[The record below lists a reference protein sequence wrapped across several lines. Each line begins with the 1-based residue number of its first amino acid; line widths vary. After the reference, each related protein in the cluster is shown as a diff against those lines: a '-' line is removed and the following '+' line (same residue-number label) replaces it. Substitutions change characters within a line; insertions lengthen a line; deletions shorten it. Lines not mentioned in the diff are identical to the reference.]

1 MEVLTNYEVPEDFI
15 LKWGPGDSEFNGI
28 DKSLVIS
35 IMNLSED
42 FIKAALISEYFNLD
56 DIYELNMIT
65 YSGLSE
71 EFINEYENYINWS
84 RMILYLSSSDKI
96 ENIEKFESIIE
107 KHNLWNLISANPLPI
122 DFIRKNKEKIDWK
135 IASIVNKFTEDER
148 VEFNDLIIIY
158 TDVVPN
164 LDEIDEVYTVSDIRV
179 QSCLWSMDNGGI
191 NESIVCGQNI
201 TQNWDEGINNITI
214 FVNDSVTPSSVN
226 GASKIDGIVN
236 NPLIMDSA
244 CFSNVITVPS
254 GGILP
259 AGDYRVYWTG
269 SPFWQTKPSST
280 PRTQTYYFQINQVT
294 I

>member
-1 MEVLTNYEVPEDFI
+1 MKKIEIIQNIEESKDIELVKLTEYQLLDLINKDGLMEVLTNYEVPEDFI

-42 FIKAALISEYFNLD
+42 FIKAALIIEYFNLD
-56 DIYELNMIT
+56 DITELNMIT

-148 VEFNDLIIIY
+148 VEFNDLIIKY

-164 LDEIDEVYTVSDIRV
+164 LDEIDEVYTVSDIRKLIKLSNAN
-179 QSCLWSMDNGGI
+179 QDRDI
-191 NESIVCGQNI
+191 IVSN
-201 TQNWDEGINNITI
+201 TEDLKSKL
-214 FVNDSVTPSSVN
+214 DSVNRIEEDNLRFEVKHKIERLTREDLLKIKETIRLSETKKSS
-226 GASKIDGIVN
+226 
-236 NPLIMDSA
+236 
-244 CFSNVITVPS
+244 
-254 GGILP
+254 
-259 AGDYRVYWTG
+259 
-269 SPFWQTKPSST
+269 
-280 PRTQTYYFQINQVT
+280 
-294 I
+294 

>member
-1 MEVLTNYEVPEDFI
+1 MKKIEIIQNVEEIKDIELVKLTEYQLLDLINKDGLIEVLTNYEVPEDFI

-56 DIYELNMIT
+56 DISELNMIT

-71 EFINEYENYINWS
+71 EFINEYESYINWS

-107 KHNLWNLISANPLPI
+107 KNNLWNLISANPLPI

-148 VEFNDLIIIY
+148 IEFNDLIIIY
-158 TDVVPN
+158 TDVVPLN
-164 LDEIDEVYTVSDIRV
+164 DLTEEVYTVSDIRKLIKLSNLN
-179 QSCLWSMDNGGI
+179 QYRDI
-191 NESIVCGQNI
+191 IV
-201 TQNWDEGINNITI
+201 
-214 FVNDSVTPSSVN
+214 
-226 GASKIDGIVN
+226 
-236 NPLIMDSA
+236 
-244 CFSNVITVPS
+244 
-254 GGILP
+254 
-259 AGDYRVYWTG
+259 
-269 SPFWQTKPSST
+269 SST
-280 PRTQTYYFQINQVT
+280 EELKSKLDRVNKVEEENLRFEVKHKIERLTREDLLKIKET
-294 I
+294 IRQSETKKSS

>member
-1 MEVLTNYEVPEDFI
+1 MKKIEIIQNVEETNDIELVKLTEYQLLDLINKDGLMEVLTNYEVPEDFI

-42 FIKAALISEYFNLD
+42 FIKAALIIEYFNLD
-56 DIYELNMIT
+56 DITELNMIT

-107 KHNLWNLISANPLPI
+107 KHNLWNLISANALPI

-148 VEFNDLIIIY
+148 AEFNDLIVIY

-164 LDEIDEVYTVSDIRV
+164 LDEIDEVYTVSDIRKLIKLSNANQDRDIIV
-179 QSCLWSMDNGGI
+179 SNTEELKSKLDRVNKVEEENLRFEVKHKIERLTREDLLKIKETIRQS
-191 NESIVCGQNI
+191 E
-201 TQNWDEGINNITI
+201 TKK
-214 FVNDSVTPSSVN
+214 SS
-226 GASKIDGIVN
+226 
-236 NPLIMDSA
+236 
-244 CFSNVITVPS
+244 
-254 GGILP
+254 
-259 AGDYRVYWTG
+259 
-269 SPFWQTKPSST
+269 
-280 PRTQTYYFQINQVT
+280 
-294 I
+294 

>member
-1 MEVLTNYEVPEDFI
+1 MKKIEIIQNVEETNDIELVKLTEYQLLDLINKDGLMEVLTNYEVPEDFI
-15 LKWGPGDSEFNGI
+15 LKWGPGDSEFSGI

-56 DIYELNMIT
+56 DISELNMIT

-71 EFINEYENYINWS
+71 EFINEYESYINWS
-84 RMILYLSSSDKI
+84 RMILYLLSSDKI

-164 LDEIDEVYTVSDIRV
+164 LDEIDEVYTVSDIRKLIKLSNLN
-179 QSCLWSMDNGGI
+179 QDRDI
-191 NESIVCGQNI
+191 IV
-201 TQNWDEGINNITI
+201 
-214 FVNDSVTPSSVN
+214 
-226 GASKIDGIVN
+226 
-236 NPLIMDSA
+236 
-244 CFSNVITVPS
+244 
-254 GGILP
+254 
-259 AGDYRVYWTG
+259 
-269 SPFWQTKPSST
+269 SST
-280 PRTQTYYFQINQVT
+280 EELKSKLDRVNKVEEENLRFEVKHKIERLTREDLLKIKET
-294 I
+294 IRLSETKKSS

>member
-1 MEVLTNYEVPEDFI
+1 MKKIEIIQNVEETNDIELVKLTEYQLLDLINKDGLMEVLTNYEVPEDFI

-42 FIKAALISEYFNLD
+42 FIKAALIIEYFNLD
-56 DIYELNMIT
+56 DITELNMIT

-107 KHNLWNLISANPLPI
+107 KHNLWNLISANALPI

-164 LDEIDEVYTVSDIRV
+164 LDEIDEVYTVSDIRKLIKLSNANQDRDIIV
-179 QSCLWSMDNGGI
+179 SNTEELKSKLDRVNKVEEENLRFEVKHKIERLTREDLLKIKETIRQS
-191 NESIVCGQNI
+191 E
-201 TQNWDEGINNITI
+201 TKK
-214 FVNDSVTPSSVN
+214 SS
-226 GASKIDGIVN
+226 
-236 NPLIMDSA
+236 
-244 CFSNVITVPS
+244 
-254 GGILP
+254 
-259 AGDYRVYWTG
+259 
-269 SPFWQTKPSST
+269 
-280 PRTQTYYFQINQVT
+280 
-294 I
+294 

>member
-1 MEVLTNYEVPEDFI
+1 MKKIEIIQNVEEIKDIELVKLTEYQLLDLINKDGLIEVLTNYEVPEDFI

-56 DIYELNMIT
+56 DISELNMIT

-148 VEFNDLIIIY
+148 IEFNDLIIIY
-158 TDVVPN
+158 TDVVPLN
-164 LDEIDEVYTVSDIRV
+164 DLTEEVYTVSDIRKLIKLSNLN
-179 QSCLWSMDNGGI
+179 QDRDI
-191 NESIVCGQNI
+191 IV
-201 TQNWDEGINNITI
+201 
-214 FVNDSVTPSSVN
+214 
-226 GASKIDGIVN
+226 
-236 NPLIMDSA
+236 
-244 CFSNVITVPS
+244 
-254 GGILP
+254 
-259 AGDYRVYWTG
+259 
-269 SPFWQTKPSST
+269 SST
-280 PRTQTYYFQINQVT
+280 EELKSKLDRVNKVEEENLRFEVKHKIERLTREDLLKIKET
-294 I
+294 IRQSETKKSS

>member
-1 MEVLTNYEVPEDFI
+1 MKKIEIIQNVEESKDIELVKLTEYQLLDLINRDGLMEVLTNYEVPEDFI

-56 DIYELNMIT
+56 DISELNMIT

-71 EFINEYENYINWS
+71 EFINEYESYINWS

-107 KHNLWNLISANPLPI
+107 KYNLWNLISANSLPI

-158 TDVVPN
+158 TDVVPLN
-164 LDEIDEVYTVSDIRV
+164 DLTEEVYTVSDIR
-179 QSCLWSMDNGGI
+179 
-191 NESIVCGQNI
+191 
-201 TQNWDEGINNITI
+201 
-214 FVNDSVTPSSVN
+214 
-226 GASKIDGIVN
+226 K
-236 NPLIMDSA
+236 LIKL
-244 CFSNVITVPS
+244 SNVNQDTEELKS
-254 GGILP
+254 KL
-259 AGDYRVYWTG
+259 DRVNKVEEENLRFEVKHKIERLTREDLLKIKETIRQ
-269 SPFWQTKPSST
+269 SETKKSS
-280 PRTQTYYFQINQVT
+280 
-294 I
+294 

>member
-1 MEVLTNYEVPEDFI
+1 MKKIEIIQNIEESKDIELVKLTEYQLLDLINKDGLMEVLTNYEVPEDFI

-56 DIYELNMIT
+56 DIFELNMIT
-65 YSGLSE
+65 YSGLTE
-71 EFINEYENYINWS
+71 EFINEYESYINWS

-148 VEFNDLIIIY
+148 VEFNDLIIKY

-164 LDEIDEVYTVSDIRV
+164 LDEIDEVYTVSDIRKLIKLSNAN
-179 QSCLWSMDNGGI
+179 QDRDI
-191 NESIVCGQNI
+191 IVSNTEELKSKLDRVNKVEEENLRFEVKHKI
-201 TQNWDEGINNITI
+201 ERLTREDLLKIKETI
-214 FVNDSVTPSSVN
+214 RLSETKKSS
-226 GASKIDGIVN
+226 
-236 NPLIMDSA
+236 
-244 CFSNVITVPS
+244 
-254 GGILP
+254 
-259 AGDYRVYWTG
+259 
-269 SPFWQTKPSST
+269 
-280 PRTQTYYFQINQVT
+280 
-294 I
+294 

>member
-1 MEVLTNYEVPEDFI
+1 MKKIEIIQNVEEIKDIELVKLTEYQLLDLINKDGLIEVLTNYEVPEDFI

-56 DIYELNMIT
+56 DISELNMIT

-71 EFINEYENYINWS
+71 EFINEYESYINWS

-107 KHNLWNLISANPLPI
+107 KNNLWNLISANPLPI

-148 VEFNDLIIIY
+148 IEFNDLIIIY
-158 TDVVPN
+158 TDVVPLN
-164 LDEIDEVYTVSDIRV
+164 DLTEEVYTVSDIRKLIKLSNLN
-179 QSCLWSMDNGGI
+179 QDRDI
-191 NESIVCGQNI
+191 IV
-201 TQNWDEGINNITI
+201 
-214 FVNDSVTPSSVN
+214 
-226 GASKIDGIVN
+226 
-236 NPLIMDSA
+236 
-244 CFSNVITVPS
+244 
-254 GGILP
+254 
-259 AGDYRVYWTG
+259 
-269 SPFWQTKPSST
+269 SST
-280 PRTQTYYFQINQVT
+280 EELKSKLDRVNKVEEENLRFEVKHKIERLTREDLLKIKET
-294 I
+294 IRQSETKKSS

>member
-1 MEVLTNYEVPEDFI
+1 MKKIEIIQNVEESKDIELVKLTEYQLLDLINKDGLMEVLTNYEVPEDFI

-42 FIKAALISEYFNLD
+42 FIKAALIIEYFNLD
-56 DIYELNMIT
+56 DITELNMIT

-148 VEFNDLIIIY
+148 AEFNDLIIIY

-164 LDEIDEVYTVSDIRV
+164 LDEIDEVYTVSDIRKLIKLSNANQDRDIIV
-179 QSCLWSMDNGGI
+179 SNTEELKSKLDRVNKVEEENLRFEVKHKIERLTREDLLKIKETIRQS
-191 NESIVCGQNI
+191 E
-201 TQNWDEGINNITI
+201 TKK
-214 FVNDSVTPSSVN
+214 SS
-226 GASKIDGIVN
+226 
-236 NPLIMDSA
+236 
-244 CFSNVITVPS
+244 
-254 GGILP
+254 
-259 AGDYRVYWTG
+259 
-269 SPFWQTKPSST
+269 
-280 PRTQTYYFQINQVT
+280 
-294 I
+294 

>member
-1 MEVLTNYEVPEDFI
+1 MKKIEIIQNVEESKDIELVKLTEYQLLDLINKDGLMEVLTNYEVPEDFI

-56 DIYELNMIT
+56 DIFELNMIT
-65 YSGLSE
+65 YSGLTE
-71 EFINEYENYINWS
+71 EFINEYESYINWS

-158 TDVVPN
+158 TDVVPLN
-164 LDEIDEVYTVSDIRV
+164 DVIEKVYTVSDIRKLIKLSNATQDTEELKSKLDRV
-179 QSCLWSMDNGGI
+179 NKVEEENLRFEVKHKIERLTREDLLKIKETIRQS
-191 NESIVCGQNI
+191 E
-201 TQNWDEGINNITI
+201 TKK
-214 FVNDSVTPSSVN
+214 SS
-226 GASKIDGIVN
+226 
-236 NPLIMDSA
+236 
-244 CFSNVITVPS
+244 
-254 GGILP
+254 
-259 AGDYRVYWTG
+259 
-269 SPFWQTKPSST
+269 
-280 PRTQTYYFQINQVT
+280 
-294 I
+294 

>member
-1 MEVLTNYEVPEDFI
+1 MKKIEIIQNIEESKDIELVKLTEYQLLDLINKDGLMEVLTNYEVPEDFI

-42 FIKAALISEYFNLD
+42 FIKAALIIEYFNLD
-56 DIYELNMIT
+56 DITELNMIT

-148 VEFNDLIIIY
+148 AEFNDLIVIY

-164 LDEIDEVYTVSDIRV
+164 LDEIDEVYTVSDIRKLIKLSNAN
-179 QSCLWSMDNGGI
+179 QDRDI
-191 NESIVCGQNI
+191 IVSN
-201 TQNWDEGINNITI
+201 TEELKSKLDR
-214 FVNDSVTPSSVN
+214 VNKVEEENLRFEVKHKIERLTREDLLKIKEAIRLSETKKSS
-226 GASKIDGIVN
+226 
-236 NPLIMDSA
+236 
-244 CFSNVITVPS
+244 
-254 GGILP
+254 
-259 AGDYRVYWTG
+259 
-269 SPFWQTKPSST
+269 
-280 PRTQTYYFQINQVT
+280 
-294 I
+294 

>member
-1 MEVLTNYEVPEDFI
+1 MKKIEIIQNVEETNDIELIKLTEYQLLDLINKDGLMEVLTNYEVPEDFI

-122 DFIRKNKEKIDWK
+122 DFIRKNKENIDWK

-164 LDEIDEVYTVSDIRV
+164 LDEIDEVYTVSDIRKLIKL
-179 QSCLWSMDNGGI
+179 SNS
-191 NESIVCGQNI
+191 
-201 TQNWDEGINNITI
+201 TQDTEELKSKLDR
-214 FVNDSVTPSSVN
+214 VNKVEEENLRFEVKHKIERLTREDLLKIKEAIRLSETKKSS
-226 GASKIDGIVN
+226 
-236 NPLIMDSA
+236 
-244 CFSNVITVPS
+244 
-254 GGILP
+254 
-259 AGDYRVYWTG
+259 
-269 SPFWQTKPSST
+269 
-280 PRTQTYYFQINQVT
+280 
-294 I
+294 

>member
-1 MEVLTNYEVPEDFI
+1 MKKIEIIQNVEESKDIELVKLTEYQLLDLISKDGLIEVLTNYEVPEDFI

-42 FIKAALISEYFNLD
+42 FIKAALIIEYFTLD
-56 DIYELNMIT
+56 DISELNMMT

-107 KHNLWNLISANPLPI
+107 KHNLWNLISSNPLPI

-158 TDVVPN
+158 TDVVPLN
-164 LDEIDEVYTVSDIRV
+164 DIIEEVYTVSDIRKLIKL
-179 QSCLWSMDNGGI
+179 SNS
-191 NESIVCGQNI
+191 
-201 TQNWDEGINNITI
+201 TQDTEELKSKLDR
-214 FVNDSVTPSSVN
+214 VNKVEEENLRFEVKHKIERLTREDLLKIKEAIRLSETKKSS
-226 GASKIDGIVN
+226 
-236 NPLIMDSA
+236 
-244 CFSNVITVPS
+244 
-254 GGILP
+254 
-259 AGDYRVYWTG
+259 
-269 SPFWQTKPSST
+269 
-280 PRTQTYYFQINQVT
+280 
-294 I
+294 

>member
-1 MEVLTNYEVPEDFI
+1 MKKIEIIQNVEETNDIELVKLTEYQLLDLINKDGLIEVLTNYEVPEDFI

-56 DIYELNMIT
+56 DITELNMIT

-107 KHNLWNLISANPLPI
+107 KHNLWNLISANALPI

-148 VEFNDLIIIY
+148 IEFNDLIIIY
-158 TDVVPN
+158 TDVVPLN
-164 LDEIDEVYTVSDIRV
+164 DVIEEVYTVSDIRKLIKLSNANQDTEELKSKLDRV
-179 QSCLWSMDNGGI
+179 NKVEEENLRFEVKHKIERLTREDLLKIKETIRQS
-191 NESIVCGQNI
+191 E
-201 TQNWDEGINNITI
+201 TKK
-214 FVNDSVTPSSVN
+214 SS
-226 GASKIDGIVN
+226 
-236 NPLIMDSA
+236 
-244 CFSNVITVPS
+244 
-254 GGILP
+254 
-259 AGDYRVYWTG
+259 
-269 SPFWQTKPSST
+269 
-280 PRTQTYYFQINQVT
+280 
-294 I
+294 

>member
-1 MEVLTNYEVPEDFI
+1 MKKIEIIQNVEEIKDIELVKLTEYQLLDLINKDGLIEVLTNYEVPEDFI

-56 DIYELNMIT
+56 DISELNMIT

-71 EFINEYENYINWS
+71 EFINEYESYINWS

-107 KHNLWNLISANPLPI
+107 KNNLWNLISANPLPI

-148 VEFNDLIIIY
+148 IEFNDLIIIY
-158 TDVVPN
+158 TDVVPLN
-164 LDEIDEVYTVSDIRV
+164 DLTEEVYTVSDIRKLIKLSNANQDTEELKSKLDRV
-179 QSCLWSMDNGGI
+179 NKVEEENLRFEVKHKIERLTREDLLKIKETIRQS
-191 NESIVCGQNI
+191 E
-201 TQNWDEGINNITI
+201 TKK
-214 FVNDSVTPSSVN
+214 SS
-226 GASKIDGIVN
+226 
-236 NPLIMDSA
+236 
-244 CFSNVITVPS
+244 
-254 GGILP
+254 
-259 AGDYRVYWTG
+259 
-269 SPFWQTKPSST
+269 
-280 PRTQTYYFQINQVT
+280 
-294 I
+294 

>member
-1 MEVLTNYEVPEDFI
+1 MKKIEIIQNVEEIKDIELVKLTEYQLLDLINKDGLIEVLTNYEVPEDFI

-56 DIYELNMIT
+56 DITELNMIT

-107 KHNLWNLISANPLPI
+107 KHNLWNIISANPLPI

-135 IASIVNKFTEDER
+135 IASIVNKFTENER
-148 VEFNDLIIIY
+148 LEFNDLIVIY
-158 TDVVPN
+158 TDIVPLN
-164 LDEIDEVYTVSDIRV
+164 DLTEEVYTVSDIRKLIKLSNANQDTEELKSKLDRV
-179 QSCLWSMDNGGI
+179 NKVEEENLRFEVKHKIERLTREDLLKI
-191 NESIVCGQNI
+191 KE
-201 TQNWDEGINNITI
+201 TI
-214 FVNDSVTPSSVN
+214 RLSETKKSS
-226 GASKIDGIVN
+226 
-236 NPLIMDSA
+236 
-244 CFSNVITVPS
+244 
-254 GGILP
+254 
-259 AGDYRVYWTG
+259 
-269 SPFWQTKPSST
+269 
-280 PRTQTYYFQINQVT
+280 
-294 I
+294 

>member
-1 MEVLTNYEVPEDFI
+1 MKKIEIIQNVEESKDIELVKLTEYQLLDLINKDGLMEVLTNYEVPEDFI

-42 FIKAALISEYFNLD
+42 FIKAALIIEYFNLD
-56 DIYELNMIT
+56 DITELNMIT

-107 KHNLWNLISANPLPI
+107 KHNLWNLISANALPI

-148 VEFNDLIIIY
+148 AEFNDLIVIY

-164 LDEIDEVYTVSDIRV
+164 LDEIDEVYTVSDIRKLIKLSNANQDRDIIV
-179 QSCLWSMDNGGI
+179 SNTEELKSKLDRVNKVEEENLRFEVKHKIERLTREDLLKIKETIRQS
-191 NESIVCGQNI
+191 E
-201 TQNWDEGINNITI
+201 TKK
-214 FVNDSVTPSSVN
+214 SS
-226 GASKIDGIVN
+226 
-236 NPLIMDSA
+236 
-244 CFSNVITVPS
+244 
-254 GGILP
+254 
-259 AGDYRVYWTG
+259 
-269 SPFWQTKPSST
+269 
-280 PRTQTYYFQINQVT
+280 
-294 I
+294 